1 MGFPILVRCHLYIES
16 GTCSISIT
24 GSLIRVEIYISH
36 AISVFGMLIS
46 CQQITEEHMTCQSQI
61 WWVFKRFL
69 LWIQMFRFFLTK
81 WNISMKTRAV
91 TSTDFRN
98 RLTVPP
104 NSNRIRLTERSASPY
119 GALCFHVFMGSDSP
133 PGTSRL
139 LLQVLSLLVSNQT
152 SFTPIKRQS
161 KIITCGVLMHKN
173 KSLTWCH
180 SPIVPSRINAM

>member
-1 MGFPILVRCHLYIES
+1 MWLPSNGNYLEFDYIK
-16 GTCSISIT
+16 
-24 GSLIRVEIYISH
+24 EIFDLSNW
-36 AISVFGMLIS
+36 M
-46 CQQITEEHMTCQSQI
+46 
-61 WWVFKRFL
+61 
-69 LWIQMFRFFLTK
+69 FLTVNNIFHQRVKSWNELLPLRVLTHASKK
-81 WNISMKTRAV
+81 WSLPSSFMIVRAV
-91 TSTDFRN
+91 RSTDFRN